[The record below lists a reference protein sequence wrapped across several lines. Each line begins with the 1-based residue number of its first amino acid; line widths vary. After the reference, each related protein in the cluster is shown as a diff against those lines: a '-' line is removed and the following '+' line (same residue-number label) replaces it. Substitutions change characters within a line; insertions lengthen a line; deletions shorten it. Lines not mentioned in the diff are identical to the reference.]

1 MIARR
6 RKRTARRNTLTAAAA
21 DRCCTDL
28 AAPLTAAL
36 TAALTAPT
44 AQPMMRALLIK
55 MRALLIIAGT
65 YALVPTL
72 PMRYSRRPTALAA
85 VKLEGDAKKAMSE
98 VREKIGVRE
107 DGDYYDLDAAP
118 WAAIRDDF
126 PALASLSDEELRAR
140 LGAEI
145 YATASAQWRP
155 HRFIYYAGGHRRARR
170 PARHSG
176 EDAAPSVARGES
188 GRDRRAE
195 PVRRALR
202 HAPRG
207 PVLSALSSIL

>member
-1 MIARR
+1 
-6 RKRTARRNTLTAAAA
+6 
-21 DRCCTDL
+21 
-28 AAPLTAAL
+28 
-36 TAALTAPT
+36 
-44 AQPMMRALLIK
+44 MMRALLIK
-55 MRALLIIAGT
+55 MRALLIIAST
-65 YALVPTL
+65 LALVPTL

-85 VKLEGDAKKAMSE
+85 VKLEGDAKSAMTE

-107 DGDYYDLDAAP
+107 DGDFYDLDASP
-118 WAAIRDDF
+118 WATIRDDF

-170 PARHSG
+170 PARHPG

-188 GRDRRAE
+188 GRHRRAE
-195 PVRRALR
+195 PVRGALR
-202 HAPRG
+202 NAPRG
-207 PVLSALSSIL
+207 PVVSALSSILCGHP